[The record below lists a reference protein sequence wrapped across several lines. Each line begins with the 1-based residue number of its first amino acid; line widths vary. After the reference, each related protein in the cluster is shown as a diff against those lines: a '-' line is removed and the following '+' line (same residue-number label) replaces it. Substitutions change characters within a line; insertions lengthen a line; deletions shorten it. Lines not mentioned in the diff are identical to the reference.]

1 MEKTVS
7 VEQARRILGSQAK
20 QLDDNQIKEIILSLQ
35 LLGNEQL
42 LYNGSKVGN
51 ENDQSNPANST
62 P

>member
-20 QLDDNQIKEIILSLQ
+20 QLDDNQIKEIVLSLQ
-35 LLGNEQL
+35 LLGSEQL

-51 ENDQSNPANST
+51 ENDQSSPTNNT